1 VPRFVVTPVVAVLTV
16 LTLGSG
22 PAAAHASLVGTD
34 PADGSRI
41 ATAPGDVSL
50 TFSENV
56 GTGFVAVTAPNGAEV
71 ETSNV
76 RTVDQ
81 VLTADLASSDQ
92 RGRYAVAYR
101 VVSADG
107 HPVSGE
113 FTFTTTTGRTVE
125 QVHAAHSESFARRH
139 RTHLVVGL
147 AIAVVAIGLIL
158 APLRRD
164 RKS

>member
-1 VPRFVVTPVVAVLTV
+1 VPKFVVTLSVGVLIV
-16 LTLGSG
+16 LILGSG

-34 PADGSRI
+34 PVDESRI
-41 ATAPGDVSL
+41 ATAPGEVSL
-50 TFSENV
+50 NFSENV
-56 GTGFVAVTAPNGAEV
+56 GRGFVAVTAPNGAEV
-71 ETSNV
+71 RASNV

-92 RGRYAVAYR
+92 RGRYTVAYR

-107 HPVSGE
+107 HPVSGD

-125 QVHAAHSESFARRH
+125 QVDAAPNESFVHRH
-139 RTHLVVGL
+139 RSHLVVGL

-158 APLRRD
+158 APLRR
-164 RKS
+164 RRRT